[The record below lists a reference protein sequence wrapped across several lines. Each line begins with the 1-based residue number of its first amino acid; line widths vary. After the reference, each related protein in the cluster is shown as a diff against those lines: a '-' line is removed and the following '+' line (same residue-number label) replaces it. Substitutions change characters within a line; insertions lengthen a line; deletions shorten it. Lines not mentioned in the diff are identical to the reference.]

1 MYSGNK
7 IQTSLNKR
15 YRIECEGYK
24 KLPCNSN
31 SKGVVDYE
39 FGTAECGPYA
49 VRQPFCAEPDIDEC
63 FVGLNSQN
71 EDPRLTVDWNRK
83 SPNITCTYD
92 AKKMNS
98 FSLIKNF
105 RSMFGETE
113 SYNQMMQNLCS
124 GPGTSCAN
132 DPITG
137 KPFVQCSKLR
147 SLNEEGDTCREWW
160 NRQIAPV
167 QDSVVINYCL
177 ANPNSPDC
185 KCITRVT
192 NDESYRLL
200 KSSSPFNDGC
210 WYVPCVGQSV
220 YLTTSDLRNPSC
232 PDNFCQ
238 LIINNLQNRGDI
250 NIKDISSGINC
261 DTSTVSPIVPPG
273 SGSGGNNGEKQET
286 ALDDVSVIL
295 LVSLVGIVGIAIYIA
310 SRR

>member
-15 YRIECEGYK
+15 YRIECEGYD

-39 FGTAECGPYA
+39 FGTAECGPFA
-49 VRQPFCAEPDIDEC
+49 TRQPFCALPDIDEC
-63 FVGLNSQN
+63 FLGVNEQN
-71 EDPRLTVDWNRK
+71 EDPRLTVDWNQK

-92 AKKMNS
+92 SKKINS

-105 RSMFGETE
+105 KNMFGETE
-113 SYNQMMQNLCS
+113 SYNQMMQTLCS
-124 GPGTSCAN
+124 GAGTSCSI
-132 DPITG
+132 DPSTG
-137 KPFVQCSKLR
+137 KAFVKCSKLR
-147 SLNEEGDTCREWW
+147 SLNEEGEVCREWW
-160 NRQIAPV
+160 NRQPASV
-167 QDSVVINYCL
+167 QDSIVINYCL
-177 ANPNSPDC
+177 ANPDSPDC
-185 KCITRVT
+185 KCINRVT
-192 NDESYRLL
+192 SDENYRIL

-261 DTSTVSPIVPPG
+261 DTSTTTPIIPPS
-273 SGSGGNNGEKQET
+273 SGTNNNNKNQNEV
-286 ALDDVSVIL
+286 LDDVSIIL
-295 LVSLVGIVGIAIYIA
+295 LVSLMGIVFVIIYLVI
-310 SRR
+310 RR